1 MKIKI
6 TVLMFLISIF
16 NLTLKAQQLLTEN
29 FDYAPSTPLTANN
42 WPQIGATATLPITVL
57 TSGLSYSGYTLS
69 NIGRSVRVDSTGQ
82 DVYRDLYNNTT
93 SGNLYTAFMLN
104 VSSATLT
111 GDYFYAYLP
120 QNSTSNYTGRLFLK
134 AARVSGYYFIGIS
147 KGAVGVAETV
157 TYSTDSFQTN
167 TTSLVVLKYQFNTG
181 TTPNDSVILYNFNGI
196 IPSTEPNRSVA
207 ATIGGTT
214 LDATALGRVAL
225 RQGTNTSAP
234 RLFIDGIRVANTW
247 ADLFNATN
255 NLIQPSVF
263 TPSVFNTT
271 TTTTNIT
278 WNKNTNYNDTF
289 MTTLVFVKALSPINI
304 GNPTLSDNA
313 YTANSSFSS
322 ANSFYQ
328 NDGAAKCLYKG
339 DGNTVAVTGFNP
351 NTLYHVTVMVVRN
364 ADSLYAS
371 PASISFTTVSSAPN
385 PISGLTFTNIAQN
398 SATARWNKP
407 TAYNNANHTIV
418 VFAKPTS
425 TINLGTPNTNPNLIT
440 ADSNFAGNGSKL
452 AIDTAAICIYK
463 GDSTFVNISGLNPA
477 VTYHVTA
484 FAINNNDSSYSVRV
498 SGSFLTNG
506 LGPAPVLTPTFIAL
520 SNTSARIGWTKN
532 TGYSNAGF
540 TTLVYLKQTTAVT
553 QGTPSNGITNEIPN
567 DSFGL
572 GSKYQNDSMAF
583 CVLKSDTNFIVVNNL
598 SSLTQYHALI
608 YVVRDLDSVY
618 SNSSIV
624 SGTTKAPAP
633 LNVDSVLFTG
643 LTTST
648 ARISWKKPTSYSNL
662 TNTTLVFVKAVSAI
676 NQGTP
681 SRNSAP
687 IQPSTNFT
695 STFSTR
701 YQNDTAAKCVFN
713 ADTNFVTIT
722 NINNFTT
729 YHVLIYVVRIA
740 DSTYSVPGVIGSG
753 SALPFV
759 SASNYTI
766 SQINKVNTVTGVP
779 DSNNVRANLK
789 GIVYGINQRTT
800 FQGGIQFLLKDNT
813 GGITVSNNATLS
825 YTPKEGDSISVTG
838 LVSSTRGLLILT
850 TLDSLSVLSTNKT
863 INAPVTVVV
872 LNEASENNLI
882 QLNSVKFLT
891 KPVGPNWIANQ
902 TYQILTPLNDTFAIR
917 IYGTSILANTP
928 LPVSDYFSVIGYGSQ
943 VSNNN
948 APYTF
953 IGYQILPRSSSDII
967 PFIALT
973 RFNFTSHTNSDIVEI
988 KGDPTQVLNLKWTKS
1003 ANDISIAPVTYNI
1016 LLDTL
1021 AGNFR
1026 NPIASYISKNSGADS
1041 SVSLTYAQ
1049 LRTLLNSLGFV
1060 NSQTAT
1066 IKFRVTASSVP
1077 FTALSDTLF
1086 LFLTLGNGL
1095 SINNSNGNNLN
1106 VYPNPFTNN
1115 ISIQMPSNTAKSV
1128 DVEIVDITGKIIY
1141 SENVLTNS
1149 LNEVIV
1155 NTNALTKGIYI
1166 LKVLNDNQV
1175 FTKKIIK
1182 E

>member
-6 TVLMFLISIF
+6 TLLVLLISIF

-29 FDYAPSTPLTANN
+29 FDYATSSPLTANN
-42 WPQIGATATLPITVL
+42 WLQVGGTTFPPIISVL
-57 TSGLSYSGYTLS
+57 SSGLSYSGYTLS
-69 NIGRSVRVDSTGQ
+69 NIGRSVRVDSSGQ

-104 VSSATLT
+104 VTSATLA

-134 AARVSGYYFIGIS
+134 AARASGYYFIGIS
-147 KGAVGVAETV
+147 KGAAGVAETV

-181 TTPNDSVILYNFNGI
+181 TTPNDSVILYNFTGI
-196 IPSTEPNRSVA
+196 IPSSEPNRNVA

-214 LDATALGRVAL
+214 ADATALGRVAL
-225 RQGTNTSAP
+225 RQGTATSSP

-247 ADLFNATN
+247 ADLFNATTN
-255 NLIQPSVF
+255 IQPSVF
-263 TPSVFNTT
+263 SVTTFNSTT
-271 TTTTNIT
+271 TSTIIN
-278 WNKNTNYNDTF
+278 WSKNSNYNDTF
-289 MTTLVFVKALSPINI
+289 MSTLVFVKPLSAINI

-313 YTANSSFSS
+313 YTANSNYSLS
-322 ANSFYQ
+322 NSFYQ
-328 NDGAAKCLYKG
+328 NDGAAKCVYKA
-339 DGNTVAVTGFNP
+339 DGNTVTVTGLNQ
-351 NTLYHVTVMVVRN
+351 NTLYHVSVLVVRN
-364 ADSLYAS
+364 ADSLYAAPGFTS
-371 PASISFTTVSSAPN
+371 VTTVSSAPN
-385 PISGLTFTNIAQN
+385 PISGLNFTNIAQN

-477 VTYHVTA
+477 ITYHVTA

-506 LGPAPVLTPTFIAL
+506 LGPAPVLTPTFLAL

-633 LNVDSVLFTG
+633 LNIDSVLFTG

-687 IQPSTNFT
+687 IQPSANFN
-695 STFSTR
+695 SNFSTR

-722 NINNFTT
+722 NINNFTN
-729 YHVLIYVVRIA
+729 YHVLIYVVRVA
-740 DSTYSVPGVIGSG
+740 DSTYSIPGVTTNG

-766 SQINKVNTVTGVP
+766 GQINKVNTTTGVP
-779 DSNNVRANLK
+779 DSNNVRVNLK
-789 GIVYGINQRTT
+789 GIVYGINQRNAV
-800 FQGGIQFLLKDNT
+800 QGIQFLLKDNT
-813 GGITVSNNATLS
+813 GGITVLNTATLG
-825 YTPKEGDSISVTG
+825 YTPTQGDSISVTG
-838 LVSSTRGLLILT
+838 IISSNRGLLIIT
-850 TLDSLSVLSTNKT
+850 TLDSLTVLGSGKS
-863 INAPVTVVV
+863 ISSPLIVTR

-882 QLNSVKFLT
+882 QLNGVKFLT
-891 KPVGPNWIANQ
+891 KPFGTNWQANQ
-902 TYQILTPLNDTFAIR
+902 TYQILTSTNDTFVIR
-917 IYGTSILANTP
+917 LYQTSILGNVP
-928 LPVSDYFSVIGYGSQ
+928 FPVSDYFNVIGYGSQ
-943 VSNNN
+943 VSNNT
-948 APYTF
+948 APFTF
-953 IGYQILPRSSSDII
+953 SGYQILPRSSSDII
-967 PFIALT
+967 PFFPIT

-1066 IKFRVTASSVP
+1066 IKFRVTATSAP
-1077 FTALSDTLF
+1077 FTSLSDTLF
-1086 LFLTLGNGL
+1086 LFITLGNGL
-1095 SINNSNGNNLN
+1095 NVKNGLTENVN
-1106 VYPNPFTNN
+1106 VYPNPFTNQLT
-1115 ISIQMPSNTAKSV
+1115 IQLPTTLSNKAM
-1128 DVEIVDITGKIIY
+1128 VELTDITGKIIFTDIATKT
-1141 SENVLTNS
+1141 S
-1149 LNEVIV
+1149 NEEIVV
-1155 NTNALTKGIYI
+1155 NTNHLQKGIYI
-1166 LKVLNDNQV
+1166 LKVINNNQV

>member
-147 KGAVGVAETV
+147 KGAIGVAETV

-181 TTPNDSVILYNFNGI
+181 TTPNDSVFLYNFNGI

-328 NDGAAKCLYKG
+328 NDGAAKCLYNG

-506 LGPAPVLTPTFIAL
+506 LGPAPVLTPTFLAL

-662 TNTTLVFVKAVSAI
+662 TNTTLVFVKAVSTI

-722 NINNFTT
+722 NINSFTT
-729 YHVLIYVVRIA
+729 YHVLIYVVRTA

-789 GIVYGINQRTT
+789 GIVYGINQRNAA
-800 FQGGIQFLLKDNT
+800 QGIQFLLKDNT
-813 GGITVSNNATLS
+813 GGITVLNTATLG
-825 YTPKEGDSISVTG
+825 YTPTQGDSISVTG
-838 LVSSTRGLLILT
+838 IISSNRGLLIIT
-850 TLDSLSVLSTNKT
+850 TLDSLTVLGSGKS
-863 INAPVTVVV
+863 ISSPLIVTR

-882 QLNSVKFLT
+882 QLNGVKFLT
-891 KPVGPNWIANQ
+891 KPFGTNWQANQ
-902 TYQILTPLNDTFAIR
+902 TYQILTSTNDTFVIR
-917 IYGTSILANTP
+917 LYQTSILGNVP
-928 LPVSDYFSVIGYGSQ
+928 FPVSDYFNVIGYGSQ
-943 VSNNN
+943 VSNNT
-948 APYTF
+948 APFTF
-953 IGYQILPRSSSDII
+953 SGYQILPRSSSDII
-967 PFIALT
+967 PFFPIT

-1066 IKFRVTASSVP
+1066 IKFRVTASSGP

-1149 LNEVIV
+1149 LNEVNV

>member
-6 TVLMFLISIF
+6 TLLMLLISIF
-16 NLTLKAQQLLTEN
+16 NLTLRAQQLLTEN
-29 FDYAPSTPLTANN
+29 FDYTPSTPLTANN
-42 WPQIGATATLPITVL
+42 WPQIGTTATLPITVL

-104 VSSATLT
+104 VSSATLA

-147 KGAVGVAETV
+147 KGAVGVAESV
-157 TYSTDSFQTN
+157 VYSTDSFQTN

-181 TTPNDSVILYNFNGI
+181 TTSNDSVVLYNFTGI
-196 IPSTEPNRSVA
+196 VPSTEPNRNVA

-225 RQGTNTSAP
+225 RQGTNTSSP

-247 ADLFNATN
+247 TDLFNATN
-255 NLIQPSVF
+255 NNIQPSVF
-263 TPSVFNTT
+263 SVATFNSTT
-271 TTTTNIT
+271 SSTIIN
-278 WNKNTNYNDTF
+278 WSKNSNYNDTF
-289 MTTLVFVKALSPINI
+289 MNTLVFVKPLSAINI
-304 GNPTLSDNA
+304 GNPTLSDTF
-313 YTANSSFSS
+313 YTANSNFSLS
-322 ANSFYQ
+322 NSFYQ
-328 NDGAAKCLYKG
+328 NDGAAKCVYKA
-339 DGNTVAVTGFNP
+339 DGNTVTVTGLNQ
-351 NTLYHVTVMVVRN
+351 NTLYHVSVLVIKN
-364 ADSLYAS
+364 ADSLYAAPGS
-371 PASISFTTVSSAPN
+371 TSVTTVSSAPN
-385 PISGLTFTNIAQN
+385 PISGLNFTNIAQN

-418 VFAKPTS
+418 VYAKAAS
-425 TINLGTPNTNPNLIT
+425 VINLGTPNTNPTLIN

-463 GDSTFVNISGLNPA
+463 GDSNFVNISGLNPA
-477 VTYHVTA
+477 VTYHITA
-484 FAINNNDSSYSVRV
+484 FAINNIDSNYSIRI

-506 LGPAPVLTPTFIAL
+506 LGPAPVLTPTFLAL

-553 QGTPSNGITNEIPN
+553 QGTPSNGITMATAN

-583 CVLKSDTNFIVVNNL
+583 CVFKSDTNFIVVNNL
-598 SSLTQYHALI
+598 SSSSQYHALI

-624 SGTTKAPAP
+624 SGITKAPAP

-643 LTTST
+643 LTSTT
-648 ARISWKKPTSYSNL
+648 ARISWKKPSSYSNI

-722 NINNFTT
+722 NINSFTT
-729 YHVLIYVVRIA
+729 YHVLIYVVRTA
-740 DSTYSVPGVIGSG
+740 DSTYSTPGVTATG

-759 SASNYTI
+759 SAINYNI

-789 GIVYGINQRTT
+789 GIVYGINQRNAV
-800 FQGGIQFLLKDNT
+800 QGIQFLLKDNT
-813 GGITVSNNATLS
+813 GGISVINTATLG
-825 YTPKEGDSISVTG
+825 YTPTQGDSISVTG
-838 LVSSTRGLLILT
+838 IITSNRGLLIIT
-850 TLDSLSVLSTNKT
+850 TLDSLTVLASGKS
-863 INAPVTVVV
+863 INSPSIVTR

-891 KPVGPNWIANQ
+891 KPFGTNWQANQ

-917 IYGTSILANTP
+917 VYQTSILANTP
-928 LPVSDYFSVIGYGSQ
+928 LPTSDYFSVIGYGAQ

-948 APYTF
+948 APFPF

-967 PFIALT
+967 PFIPLT
-973 RFNFTSHTNSDIVEI
+973 RFNFTSHSNSDIVEI
-988 KGDPTQVLNLKWTKS
+988 KGDPAQVLNLKWTKS
-1003 ANDISIAPVTYNI
+1003 ANDISIAPATYNI

-1066 IKFRVTASSVP
+1066 IKFRVTASSGP
-1077 FTALSDTLF
+1077 FNASSDTLF

-1095 SINNSNGNNLN
+1095 SINNSNSNNLN

-1115 ISIQMPSNTAKSV
+1115 ISIQMPNITAKSV

-1149 LNEVIV
+1149 ENEVNV
-1155 NTNALTKGIYI
+1155 NANNLTKGIYI
-1166 LKVLNDNQV
+1166 LKILNDNQV